1 LVLESYSRS
10 FLFNPEGARLPIRAG
25 CASFPKEVFMTQAA
39 NIILDRVV
47 LVKVEANIYGAR
59 KKLKKEDLVLADG
72 SKLPPEDLASLGSKR
87 LLDPD
92 RLTVF
97 NRLKK
102 EAERICLRVGTRFL
116 GGFVIPSES
125 AAGITLELERIAQDF
140 ASAKAEFLAGYDAA
154 VTDWVVRHPEFA
166 GIIEQAVDSVEF
178 VSTRL
183 SFDFLIVTVG
193 VPDTLPP
200 EDIARL
206 ETKIGSLSEQ
216 MFYEISV
223 EANHLIEQSLLGKD
237 QVTRNALRPIR
248 RIRDKLD
255 GLGFLDYRVAPVVG
269 TIDALL
275 ARIPDKGA
283 ITGSILQ
290 EILATAMLLADPDK
304 TRRHGEG
311 LLAEQSHAMDDD
323 ERDREDDLTG
333 TPDLLAT
340 ADQSLPLPLLSPSV
354 LSDSDIGVAYG
365 QDDPSTAVET
375 DEGGSTVASRENN
388 EASPDSD
395 LFSGLF
401 DGIFEDEGAGD
412 AEFNDLQREGL
423 DEHTCMAESIGQR
436 SNTTALAAVTIEA
449 YYPDA
454 STSYNAEPET
464 VMTVED
470 DNDGAGTDPDYWF

>member
-1 LVLESYSRS
+1 
-10 FLFNPEGARLPIRAG
+10 
-25 CASFPKEVFMTQAA
+25 MTQAA
-39 NIILDRVV
+39 TIILDRVV

-140 ASAKAEFLAGYDAA
+140 AHAKAEFLAGYDAA
-154 VTDWVVRHPEFA
+154 VTEWVVRHPEFA

-193 VPDTLPP
+193 VPEALPA
-200 EDIARL
+200 EDLARL

-248 RIRDKLD
+248 RMRDKLD
-255 GLGFLDYRVAPVVG
+255 GLGFLDYRVAPVVS

-275 ARIPDKGA
+275 ARIPGKGA

-311 LLAEQSHAMDDD
+311 LLAEQSHAM
-323 ERDREDDLTG
+323 EDDLAE

-340 ADQSLPLPLLSPSV
+340 ADQSLPLLLSSPSV
-354 LSDSDIGVAYG
+354 LPDSDIDVAYG
-365 QDDPSTAVET
+365 PDDPTTLVET
-375 DEGGSTVASRENN
+375 EEGGVTVASRENN

-412 AEFNDLQREGL
+412 MEQGDRQTKSW
-423 DEHTCMAESIGQR
+423 DELTHLAESIGQR
-436 SNTTALAAVTIEA
+436 SDPTVHETVTIEA
-449 YYPDA
+449 SYPDA
-454 STSYNAEPET
+454 STSSNAEPET
-464 VMTVED
+464 VMSVD
-470 DNDGAGTDPDYWF
+470 IDNDETDTDPDYWF

>member
-1 LVLESYSRS
+1 
-10 FLFNPEGARLPIRAG
+10 
-25 CASFPKEVFMTQAA
+25 MTQAA

-92 RLTVF
+92 RLTGF

-116 GGFVIPSES
+116 GGFAIPSES

-140 ASAKAEFLAGYDAA
+140 AHAKAEFLAGYDAA

-193 VPDTLPP
+193 VPDTLPA

-237 QVTRNALRPIR
+237 QVTRSALRPIR
-248 RIRDKLD
+248 RMRDKLD

-323 ERDREDDLTG
+323 GREMEDDLAE

-340 ADQSLPLPLLSPSV
+340 ADQSLPLPLLSSSV

-365 QDDPSTAVET
+365 QDEPSTAVET
-375 DEGGSTVASRENN
+375 EKGGVTIASREST
-388 EASPDSD
+388 ETSPDND

-412 AEFNDLQREGL
+412 MEQGDRRTESW
-423 DEHTCMAESIGQR
+423 DELTCMAESTGQP
-436 SNTTALAAVTIEA
+436 SNPTVVTAVTIEA
-449 YYPDA
+449 SNPDK
-454 STSYNAEPET
+454 SRSSNAEPET
-464 VMTVED
+464 VMTVD
-470 DNDGAGTDPDYWF
+470 DGDDQAVADPDYWF